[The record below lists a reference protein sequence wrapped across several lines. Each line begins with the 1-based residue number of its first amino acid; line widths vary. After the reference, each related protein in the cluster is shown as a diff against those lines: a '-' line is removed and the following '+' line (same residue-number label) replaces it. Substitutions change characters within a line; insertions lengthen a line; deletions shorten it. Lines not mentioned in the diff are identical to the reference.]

1 MKKALIQTHEAWLA
15 MIMAGFMSKS
25 ENKQVLFDFSDIL
38 FRHFNWMEN
47 ELVEAGVGYSY
58 DREPIPIKVDKLSHM
73 LTSNIVQRLDVID
86 EMLSTSPDEDL
97 NFRVLS
103 DIKYMKTVLND
114 MEDEEVTA
122 FSTER
127 TFPGISLTEE
137 ATDALTL
144 FLFEETYKEY
154 ELIMIYNYL
163 KAHSKDAYLNR
174 IFQILIDE
182 SFFHLRRFGDMGA
195 KMGILA
201 VPRII
206 MKELYQVEDVV
217 QFLHDGIDEELA
229 AKEECKKL
237 SEAVAKDSP
246 ELERFFDFINHQE
259 NYHIALM
266 KDASGTL
273 CKGSKWISTT
283 LQSFPISLENL
294 HQKNFLLLYNIRS
307 MQAYVKLMGLDMS
320 EFREPSTYKTLNK
333 LFTRALEEERKMP
346 RAKTALISG
355 VDALITDFGTIAQGK
370 AYQIKGM
377 EYSIEKLFG
386 EHHQAAASWLEE
398 GTFMNFYLSPKDYHR
413 YHMPMSLKDSLF
425 DAYTGE
431 TLPCKLS
438 SLTQ

>member
-47 ELVEAGVGYSY
+47 ELVEAGVAYSY

-73 LTSNIVQRLDVID
+73 LSNIVQRLDVID

-266 KDASGTL
+266 KDAL
-273 CKGSKWISTT
+273 AH
-283 LQSFPISLENL
+283 F
-294 HQKNFLLLYNIRS
+294 
-307 MQAYVKLMGLDMS
+307 
-320 EFREPSTYKTLNK
+320 
-333 LFTRALEEERKMP
+333 
-346 RAKTALISG
+346 AKEVNG
-355 VDALITDFGTIAQGK
+355 
-370 AYQIKGM
+370 
-377 EYSIEKLFG
+377 
-386 EHHQAAASWLEE
+386 
-398 GTFMNFYLSPKDYHR
+398 
-413 YHMPMSLKDSLF
+413 
-425 DAYTGE
+425 
-431 TLPCKLS
+431 
-438 SLTQ
+438 